1 MNHVFA
7 LCLFVSSFASIPSP
21 PVKKPNTGD
30 EKDYT
35 VYHRTIAQAHKK
47 IADKQ
52 YQEALVLYR
61 QIVDRYAFV
70 FLNEYKVAAQL
81 AIQTGEKQEAFTY
94 LKRAIA
100 TGWRMDDMKKN
111 ALVRTLQG
119 DPGWKAVEH
128 QYDSLSAFYP
138 RSGNEEIRDRV
149 RRMFNKDQ
157 RKALLALFHFSSK
170 GQERYAE
177 KKFAPHSEKQ
187 LAQLS
192 RIINTYGYPG
202 EKLIR
207 NGYWASVILSHHN
220 SISTDYNLK
229 DTLYVALRPK
239 LLKAIELGDMSPYEF
254 VRIDDWS
261 VTSRSGRKEKQF
273 GHLSSSLTSAELK
286 KANQLREEIGMSS
299 VETMNSLIDLQA
311 QTGMN
316 FYLPS
321 DFKQKINSVE

>member
-1 MNHVFA
+1 MSHFLA

-21 PVKKPNTGD
+21 PDKKPNSGD
-30 EKDYT
+30 QKDYT
-35 VYHRTIAQAHKK
+35 VYFRTIAQAQKQM
-47 IADKQ
+47 AAKQ

-61 QIVDRYAFV
+61 QVVDGYAFV
-70 FLNEYKVAAQL
+70 FSNEYKVATQL
-81 AIQTGEKQEAFTY
+81 AIQTGKKQEAFTY
-94 LKRAIA
+94 LRRAIA
-100 TGWRMDDMKKN
+100 SGWRMEDMKKN
-111 ALVRTLQG
+111 PLVGTLQG
-119 DPGWKAVEH
+119 DPDWKAVEI
-128 QYDSLSAFYP
+128 QYDSLRALYQ
-138 RSGNEEIRDRV
+138 RSGNKEIRNHV
-149 RRMFNKDQ
+149 KRMFNKDQ
-157 RKALLALFHFSSK
+157 RKAFLALFHFSSK

-202 EKLIR
+202 EKLIH

-229 DTLYVALRPK
+229 DTLYGSLRPN
-239 LLKAIELGDMSPYEF
+239 LLKAVELGDMTPYEF

-261 VTSRSGRKEKQF
+261 VASRSGHKEKQF
-273 GHLSSSLTSAELK
+273 GHLSSSLTSIELK
-286 KANQLREEIGMSS
+286 KANQLREEIGMGS

-316 FYLPS
+316 FYIPS
-321 DFKQKINSVE
+321 DFKQKIIIAD